1 MFSPVGFL
9 FGAFGIDVTLR
20 SPSQFLLQLLLVR
33 PQEASSCLSGILD
46 PSFLGTP
53 CLCSGGRPL
62 THPPCHRAT
71 WCPLAA
77 PGRRPPLL
85 PGRVGGGGP
94 GAWGRGLASDGP
106 HLAAACWAGCEAQGV
121 RSRQGASRDAF
132 PASPVPPF
140 AETCPSCPSQL
151 PADSQCGAA
160 GGVGGRAPLGAEERG
175 GTGSDVTQT
184 QALNS
189 PYEPCGRGHLNFSAS

>member
-85 PGRVGGGGP
+85 PSRVGGGGP
-94 GAWGRGLASDGP
+94 GAWGRGLASVRRATPRSCLLGRVRGP
-106 HLAAACWAGCEAQGV
+106 RSKEQAGGQQG
-121 RSRQGASRDAF
+121 RLPSLSSATLSRDLPLVPVAVARRGWGRWQS
-132 PASPVPPF
+132 PA
-140 AETCPSCPSQL
+140 
-151 PADSQCGAA
+151 
-160 GGVGGRAPLGAEERG
+160 RR
-175 GTGSDVTQT
+175 
-184 QALNS
+184 
-189 PYEPCGRGHLNFSAS
+189 